1 MKNILPIFVFTFIEY
16 GGLYHII
23 FRLRFLIRLLSLLT
37 VSLVGSSCSSRL
49 VKAAICQC
57 CIVCSNVSVKHIC
70 EKTLKKCNN
79 DKTKTI
85 NIKARTIA
93 SKLKLEDR
101 IQISDENDAY
111 ISIKDHKE
119 GFPDE
124 ILYRLIT
131 HPKLS

>member
-1 MKNILPIFVFTFIEY
+1 MFLSNTFVK
-16 GGLYHII
+16 
-23 FRLRFLIRLLSLLT
+23 RL
-37 VSLVGSSCSSRL
+37 
-49 VKAAICQC
+49 K
-57 CIVCSNVSVKHIC
+57 
-70 EKTLKKCNN
+70 KKCNN